1 MKNRNI
7 ISVQLGLITLFIF
20 CSSLSYSQTTVSC
33 DLKFIGHMVET
44 GNFEEA
50 LYLLDSTGCSGI
62 SSDDSVNYFRGW
74 SLYSLKRLS
83 ASTENLIK
91 VSPKSEWYLKSHF
104 FAAYNY
110 TYTGDFI
117 SALGILSALAPKTEN
132 QISLK
137 NFETAGVYLLQGD
150 TVRYH
155 EWLDNTNSNLYGI
168 SGSLD
173 NLRKI
178 SKDMNKHRTKSPV
191 MAAIL
196 SGIIPGSGKFY
207 AGKRGEAISAFIGT
221 VGLGLVT
228 FENYRK
234 NGLNNF
240 LTIASGAAFA
250 FSYTANIYGAA
261 ITVNIT
267 ETEYRENVK
276 NSILFNLHIPL
287 RNTFDR

>member
-7 ISVQLGLITLFIF
+7 ISVRFGLITFFIF
-20 CSSLSYSQTTVSC
+20 CASLLYSQSTVSC
-33 DLKFIGHMVET
+33 DLKFVGHMVET
-44 GNFEEA
+44 GDFNEA
-50 LYLLDSTGCSGI
+50 LFLLDSTGCSGN
-62 SSDDSVNYFRGW
+62 SSNDSVYYFRGW

-91 VSPKSEWYLKSHF
+91 VSQKSEWYLKSHF

-110 TYTGDFI
+110 TYTGNFK
-117 SALGILSALAPKTEN
+117 SALEILSALAPETES

-137 NFETAGVYLLQGD
+137 NFETAGVHLLQGD
-150 TVRYH
+150 IVRYN
-155 EWLDNTNSNLYGI
+155 ESLDKTNSDLFGI
-168 SGSLD
+168 SGSLN

-178 SKDMNKHRTKSPV
+178 SKEMTKHKSRSSV
-191 MAAIL
+191 MAGIL

-240 LTIASGAAFA
+240 ITIASGAAFA
-250 FSYTANIYGAA
+250 FSYTANIYGAVM
-261 ITVNIT
+261 TVNII